1 MAHAGP
7 RLCPSG
13 RQAKLPPVFE
23 PPSAPPAGVPAAPL
37 GKLPPAGFERLIAP
51 HLGARRPEV
60 LVGPR
65 AGADCGVIKLSAG
78 RVMTVTTDPLSVI
91 PCLGMAAS
99 ARLACH
105 LLASDLWT
113 SGLPP
118 AYATVAFDLPP
129 RMTDAELA
137 EYWQAMSDEWA
148 RLEVA
153 VVAGHTG
160 RYPGGEGSI
169 IGAATL
175 IGVGDE
181 GRYLTPAMAAP
192 GDRIVV
198 TKGCAIEA
206 TAVAAH
212 LMPTRLTTAL
222 ETAGMTGPE
231 ALAAGARARALL
243 ADVSV
248 VADCRAALRVGARDR
263 GVSAMHDATEGG
275 VLGGLIELAKA
286 SGHDLR
292 VERARIP
299 LSPESRAACE
309 AWGGIDPY
317 WTLSEGTLVA
327 AVRPAHVA
335 AVLAA
340 LDGEGILAAQVGE
353 VVTGGGR
360 LWLTE
365 PDAGVRTLDAPE
377 PDPYWAA
384 YDRAVREGWG

>member
-1 MAHAGP
+1 MDPATPRAPGP
-7 RLCPSG
+7 D
-13 RQAKLPPVFE
+13 V
-23 PPSAPPAGVPAAPL
+23 AAL
-37 GKLPPAGFERLIAP
+37 GKIPPDVFERLIAP
-51 HLGARRPEV
+51 HLGAARPEV

-65 AGADCGVIKLSAG
+65 AGTDCAVVKLSAG
-78 RVMTVTTDPLSVI
+78 RVMAVTTDPLSVI

-118 AYATVAFDLPP
+118 AYATVTFNLPP
-129 RMTDAELA
+129 HMTDAELA
-137 EYWQAMSDEWA
+137 EYWQAMSDEWG

-153 VVAGHTG
+153 VVTGHTG
-160 RYPGGEGSI
+160 RYPGCDFPI

-181 GRYLTPAMAAP
+181 GRYLSPAMVVA

-206 TAVAAH
+206 TAIAAH
-212 LMPTRLTTAL
+212 LIPKRLTAAL
-222 ETAGMTGPE
+222 ETAGLSGPE
-231 ALAAGARARALL
+231 TEAALARARASLTG
-243 ADVSV
+243 VSV
-248 VADCRAALRVGARDR
+248 VADCRAALRVGVRDR
-263 GVSAMHDATEGG
+263 GVSALHDATEGG
-275 VLGGLIELAKA
+275 VLGGLLELAKA

-292 VERARIP
+292 IERARIP
-299 LSPESRAACE
+299 LSPECRAACE

-317 WTLSEGTLVA
+317 WALSEGTLIA
-327 AVRPAHVA
+327 AVRPAHA
-335 AVLAA
+335 SAVLSA
-340 LDGEGILAAQVGE
+340 LTEADILAVDVGE
-353 VVTGGGR
+353 VVAGNGR

-365 PDAGVRTLDAPE
+365 HDGGVHTHDAQE

-384 YDRAVREGWG
+384 YDQAVRGAWG

>member
-1 MAHAGP
+1 
-7 RLCPSG
+7 
-13 RQAKLPPVFE
+13 VFE
-23 PPSAPPAGVPAAPL
+23 PPSAPSAGVPAAPL
-37 GKLPPAGFERLIAP
+37 GKLPPAAFERLIAP
-51 HLGARRPEV
+51 YLGARRPEV

-65 AGADCGVIKLSAG
+65 AGADCAVIKLSAG
-78 RVMTVTTDPLSVI
+78 RVMAVTTDPLSLI

-118 AYATVAFDLPP
+118 AYATVSFNLPP
-129 RMTDAELA
+129 RTTDAELA

-175 IGVGDE
+175 IGVGDD
-181 GRYLTPAMAAP
+181 GRYLTPAMTAP

-212 LMPTRLTTAL
+212 LIPVRLAAAL
-222 ETAGMTGPE
+222 EAAGMTRPE
-231 ALAAGARARALL
+231 ALAAGARARASL
-243 ADVSV
+243 ADISV

-275 VLGGLIELAKA
+275 VLGGLLELAKA

-292 VERARIP
+292 IERARIP

>member
-1 MAHAGP
+1 MAGS
-7 RLCPSG
+7 R
-13 RQAKLPPVFE
+13 
-23 PPSAPPAGVPAAPL
+23 PATDAPL
-37 GKLPPAGFERLIAP
+37 GKLLPAQFERLISP
-51 HLGARRPEV
+51 HLGAARPEV

-65 AGADCGVIKLSAG
+65 AGADCAIVRLSAG
-78 RVMTVTTDPLSVI
+78 RVMALTTDPLSVI

-118 AYATVAFDLPP
+118 AYATVDFNLPP
-129 RMTDAELA
+129 HMADAEIA

-153 VVAGHTG
+153 VVAGHSG
-160 RYPGGEGSI
+160 RYAGCEYPI

-206 TAVAAH
+206 TAIAAH
-212 LMPTRLTTAL
+212 LIPKRLIAAL
-222 ETAGMTGPE
+222 ETAGMTRPE
-231 ALAAGARARALL
+231 AEAALARASASLAA
-243 ADVSV
+243 VSV
-248 VADCRAALRVGARDR
+248 VADCRAALRAGVRDR
-263 GVSAMHDATEGG
+263 GVSALHDATEGG
-275 VLGGLIELAKA
+275 VLGGLLELAKA
-286 SGHDLR
+286 AGHDLR
-292 VERARIP
+292 IERARIP
-299 LSPESRAACE
+299 LAPASRAACE

-317 WTLSEGTLVA
+317 WTLSEGTLIA

-340 LDGEGILAAQVGE
+340 LAQAGIVAVEVGE
-353 VVTGGGR
+353 VMAGSGR

-365 PDAGVRTLDAPE
+365 PGAVVRTIDTPE

-384 YDRAVREGWG
+384 YERAVREGWG

>member
-1 MAHAGP
+1 MCIPRALVSGGAAGET
-7 RLCPSG
+7 
-13 RQAKLPPVFE
+13 APVFE
-23 PPSAPPAGVPAAPL
+23 PPSAPPARDPAAPL
-37 GKLPPAGFERLIAP
+37 GKLPPAAFERLIAP
-51 HLGARRPEV
+51 YLGDRRPEV

-65 AGADCGVIKLSAG
+65 AGADCAVIKLSAG
-78 RVMTVTTDPLSVI
+78 RVMAVTTDPLSVI

-118 AYATVAFDLPP
+118 AYATVTFNLPP

-169 IGAATL
+169 IGAGTL
-175 IGVGDE
+175 VGVGDE

-212 LMPTRLTTAL
+212 LIPARLTAAL
-222 ETAGMTGPE
+222 ETGGMSRPE
-231 ALAAGARARALL
+231 ALAAGARARASL
-243 ADVSV
+243 ADISV
-248 VADCRAALRVGARDR
+248 VADCRAVLRVGARDR

-275 VLGGLIELAKA
+275 VLGGLLELAKA

-292 VERARIP
+292 IERARIP

-340 LDGEGILAAQVGE
+340 LEGEGILAAQVGE